1 MVIKL
6 CQQPEGLGLW
16 MISES
21 RDRFE
26 RAAKAGV
33 MALPALIAALL
44 LAMSSPAEARHFHH
58 AIGYGPT
65 DPAKDAALI
74 VDGETGKVL
83 YARNAEAERHPASLT
98 KMMTLYLL
106 FDALKKR
113 QMTLETQ
120 LVFSSHAASQKPTNM
135 RVGAGETIDADT
147 AIRAIVVRSANDVAV
162 AVAESI
168 GGTEAHFAEMMT
180 AKARALGMRNTFF
193 HNASGLPDPMQIT
206 TAGDLAILARHLAYD
221 FPQYFP
227 YFATTDFTFRDTRY
241 VGHDNLLGSYDGAD
255 GMKTGYTQASGFNL
269 VSSVVRN
276 GSHVI
281 GVVMGG
287 RTAHRRDAEMMRL
300 LDDAFGRAKSNPT
313 MLART
318 QLPWQTV
325 AQNTY
330 SAVSQNASLSAAR
343 TVVSDADDE
352 DSAES
357 RSDETDTP
365 DAAPPPKP
373 VVVASYQ
380 PPKPAIPKPALRPQA
395 GEGDIGD
402 NGTPLPVLSMHDWT
416 IQIGAFADLTQARA
430 QLADYAEKSMD
441 ILGQAQRII
450 VPFQAIDGQLLY
462 RARFGPFLEREARQ
476 VCARLTE
483 RGQTCFA
490 AISAR

>member
-162 AVAESI
+162 AVAEAL
-168 GGTEAHFAEMMT
+168 GGTEAHFAELM
-180 AKARALGMRNTFF
+180 AANPRA
-193 HNASGLPDPMQIT
+193 ASTRSQAPM
-206 TAGDLAILARHLAYD
+206 D
-221 FPQYFP
+221 
-227 YFATTDFTFRDTRY
+227 
-241 VGHDNLLGSYDGAD
+241 
-255 GMKTGYTQASGFNL
+255 ASTK
-269 VSSVVRN
+269 
-276 GSHVI
+276 SH
-281 GVVMGG
+281 
-287 RTAHRRDAEMMRL
+287 AA
-300 LDDAFGRAKSNPT
+300 APA
-313 MLART
+313 
-318 QLPWQTV
+318 
-325 AQNTY
+325 
-330 SAVSQNASLSAAR
+330 LSAAMPH
-343 TVVSDADDE
+343 
-352 DSAES
+352 
-357 RSDETDTP
+357 TP
-365 DAAPPPKP
+365 
-373 VVVASYQ
+373 
-380 PPKPAIPKPALRPQA
+380 
-395 GEGDIGD
+395 
-402 NGTPLPVLSMHDWT
+402 W
-416 IQIGAFADLTQARA
+416 
-430 QLADYAEKSMD
+430 
-441 ILGQAQRII
+441 
-450 VPFQAIDGQLLY
+450 
-462 RARFGPFLEREARQ
+462 
-476 VCARLTE
+476 
-483 RGQTCFA
+483 
-490 AISAR
+490 